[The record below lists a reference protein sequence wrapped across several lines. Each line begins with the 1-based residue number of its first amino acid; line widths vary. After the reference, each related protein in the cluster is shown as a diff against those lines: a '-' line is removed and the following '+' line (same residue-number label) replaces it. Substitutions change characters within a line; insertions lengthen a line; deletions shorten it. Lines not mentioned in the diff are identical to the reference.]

1 MILVGEMRDRET
13 MEMVLEA
20 AETGHLVLSS
30 LNAPNAV
37 KTLERIVGAFPPA
50 EQASLRG
57 RLAKTLRYVIS
68 QQLIPRKSGGRVA
81 ILEVFKNTPR
91 TVHYLDCE
99 DPSGGTLL
107 EAVKNG
113 TAEGMRCFDHDIER
127 LVRAEVVDREV
138 GLSYATDPQQLQR
151 LLNL

>member
-37 KTLERIVGAFPPA
+37 KTLERIVSAFPPA
-50 EQASLRG
+50 EQSSLRG

-68 QQLIPRKSGGRVA
+68 QQLIPRKDGGRVA
-81 ILEVFKNTPR
+81 VLEVFKNTPR
-91 TVHYLDCE
+91 TAHYLECE
-99 DPSGGTLL
+99 DPSGDNLL
-107 EAVKNG
+107 EAIKNG
-113 TAEGMRCFDHDIER
+113 ASEGMQHFDAGDGKTGSR
-127 LVRAEVVDREV
+127 RTPWTWKWR
-138 GLSYATDPQQLQR
+138 
-151 LLNL
+151 